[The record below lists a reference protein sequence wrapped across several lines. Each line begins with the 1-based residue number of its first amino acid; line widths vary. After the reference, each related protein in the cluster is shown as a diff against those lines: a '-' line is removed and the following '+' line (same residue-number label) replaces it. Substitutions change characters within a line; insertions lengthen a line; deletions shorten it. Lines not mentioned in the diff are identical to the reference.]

1 MIDLHSILEEQYP
14 EISQVCRTI
23 HENPEL
29 SMQEYDTCALLEEK
43 VRANVSFERIKRVG
57 ETGLFVEVKGRKPG
71 PDRVICLR
79 GDMDALPIQEAQ
91 HHEPRSKK
99 DGIMHACGHDVH
111 ASALLGAA
119 CALSKCRDMF
129 SGTVY
134 FFFQPAEETLQGAKL
149 FLNDPD
155 IDFTN
160 VSGAV
165 AVHVMHSLY
174 AGKVGLKKGPMLA
187 AADEIFVTV
196 RGRSSHG
203 ATPENGV
210 DAIVAQANII
220 TALQT
225 LVSRETSPLDNV
237 VLTFGKIKGGTA
249 HNIIASEVELH
260 GTLRTI
266 TKEARANTDPLP
278 QRIEG
283 DRFYV
288 PGGVDNTIHVVH
300 TLMTARYITHA
311 GIKPSGAGVLLVID
325 SGGRRFHAQT
335 PQAAFN
341 GAGWRYA
348 TQPIRIAHGGTREA
362 TWPQTRGRSSPS
374 SSSLR
379 SSGMKRASCL
389 GFRTRV
395 GRSFS
400 RRYNSLASRHA
411 SWNPAMKLS
420 VERFS
425 AIWSCASMI
434 RSTSLRSGFSSLS
447 MSCRWHSFTDCFSSA
462 SGSGS

>member
-57 ETGLFVEVKGRKPG
+57 ETGLFVEVKGSKPG

-99 DGIMHACGHDVH
+99 DGVMHACGHDVH

-160 VSGAV
+160 ISGAV

-174 AGKVGLKKGPMLA
+174 AGKIGLKKGPMLA

-266 TKEARANTDPLP
+266 TKEARARMHEAIERVCVNAAAAMGAEAEVRIITGTPPL
-278 QRIEG
+278 ICEDEWV
-283 DRFYV
+283 DRAMRVAKAAVGEENVVMLEY
-288 PGGVDNTIHVVH
+288 PGMGGEDFAFIKDRCSGVFV
-300 TLMTARYITHA
+300 
-311 GIKPSGAGVLLVID
+311 
-325 SGGRRFHAQT
+325 
-335 PQAAFN
+335 
-341 GAGWRYA
+341 
-348 TQPIRIAHGGTREA
+348 
-362 TWPQTRGRSSPS
+362 
-374 SSSLR
+374 
-379 SSGMKRASCL
+379 
-389 GFRTRV
+389 RV
-395 GRSFS
+395 GCRTVGGPFGQSHS
-400 RRYNSLASRHA
+400 
-411 SWNPAMKLS
+411 PAFYCDPAALKNGIAMLCGIALDFFG
-420 VERFS
+420 EEY
-425 AIWSCASMI
+425 
-434 RSTSLRSGFSSLS
+434 
-447 MSCRWHSFTDCFSSA
+447 H
-462 SGSGS
+462 